1 MRSLRVRWR
10 LTRGVKRPSSSLVSP
25 SFMFSG
31 VPGLEM
37 TPPEQL
43 GDGLR
48 LGSGVAPWL
57 GPGVGSR
64 LRARVVFARDTS
76 DEVVDEGED
85 GGLPVMIRSRRRM
98 RSYVGV
104 TSRAV
109 ARSMARCSEGYMLF
123 PVCARTGLRM
133 RVRGSIAPSG
143 PCVMVAGVSVM
154 RARGAASITDAKWA

>member
-1 MRSLRVRWR
+1 
-10 LTRGVKRPSSSLVSP
+10 
-25 SFMFSG
+25 
-31 VPGLEM
+31 M

-98 RSYVGV
+98 RSYVGGILATKASGKR
-104 TSRAV
+104 TSP
-109 ARSMARCSEGYMLF
+109 EGLSLSL
-123 PVCARTGLRM
+123 V
-133 RVRGSIAPSG
+133 I
-143 PCVMVAGVSVM
+143 
-154 RARGAASITDAKWA
+154 